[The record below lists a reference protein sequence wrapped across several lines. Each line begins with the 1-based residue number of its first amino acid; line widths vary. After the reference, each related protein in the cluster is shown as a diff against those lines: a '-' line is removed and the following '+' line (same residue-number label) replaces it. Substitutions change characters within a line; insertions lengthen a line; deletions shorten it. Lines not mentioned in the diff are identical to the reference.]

1 MNLKTDLLF
10 IALLLLSIVVQC
22 VFGNFPFAF
31 FAFPLDVLL
40 ALLWIGGMVYMYKEK
55 RSSQAVRLWFSS
67 QCTYWTLGWFLA
79 GCLVIGLFPQLSVQ
93 ETAEKS
99 GIF

>member
-79 GCLVIGLFPQLSVQ
+79 GCLVIGLFP
-93 ETAEKS
+93 
-99 GIF
+99 